1 MSIFAIVITC
11 ISKMVLSVIKII
23 KLKFSIY
30 EVSGPIC
37 REWHQLFKYK
47 SNCFCCVN
55 QWRNQE
61 ERWEASP
68 RNPKNFTKEWKQP
81 RPKSAIRIDN
91 SKNYNFRLIFS
102 NLY

>member
-55 QWRNQE
+55 QWRNQG

-68 RNPKNFTKEWKQP
+68 PPRNPGNFAKDVKQP
-81 RPKSAIRIDN
+81 RPKSAIRIDS
-91 SKNYNFRLIFS
+91 SKNYNFRLIF
-102 NLY
+102 Y